1 MRKKP
6 DLKDYLLYGS
16 ISLAFCKRQNCRDR
30 NYRSLVARS
39 WEETECK
46 GAGTERI
53 FGVGNHCG
61 GGYVILCICQ
71 HP

>member
-16 ISLAFCKRQNCRDR
+16 ISLAFCKRQNCTDR
-30 NYRSLVARS
+30 NYRSLAARS
-39 WEETECK
+39 WEEIECK

-53 FGVGNHCG
+53 FGVGNHP
-61 GGYVILCICQ
+61 VADT
-71 HP
+71 